1 MVGLFNL
8 FIHSFIFQNLNG
20 FVLNLFLSSREK
32 RAVGLKCP
40 CTWWAP
46 QLQPWCAERRKVTLS
61 LENTN
66 CFCRGTVVRRRLFL
80 WSGGNKTKKKQQQQ
94 RKTCFSSHFIHAKML
109 VFSVLLFLRFLG
121 FSWMDTPQ
129 VWIFYAVFLS
139 YYAFAEVLT
148 SLRGDG
154 SETMRR
160 TVLKLQLIWMFYFIH
175 ELVPD
180 LWSDNTQAAVR
191 YL

>member
-1 MVGLFNL
+1 MSSSAAALMCWEEEGDAQPGK
-8 FIHSFIFQNLNG
+8 HQ
-20 FVLNLFLSSREK
+20 LFLQRHCGETAAIS
-32 RAVGLKCP
+32 V
-40 CTWWAP
+40 
-46 QLQPWCAERRKVTLS
+46 ERGKQ
-61 LENTN
+61 N
-66 CFCRGTVVRRRLFL
+66 
-80 WSGGNKTKKKQQQQ
+80 KKKKQQQ
-94 RKTCFSSHFIHAKML
+94 RKTCFSSHFLHAKML